1 MVDQTPTVMPRSTTD
16 IPAVTVTQPAARNTT
31 TVTTNT
37 TTTTNANTSASP
49 RQNDEV
55 TRGIY
60 NLKMVLF
67 LLLLPLV
74 LFAILLKH
82 LLDYLFGLGLKEK
95 DVTGKVALVSLWPN
109 KPLKSLSASATHLA
123 LNLRNWIP
131 KFQHRHHYHLH
142 FYAHWFKCSQ
152 VTHTHTWT
160 S

>member
-74 LFAILLKH
+74 LFSILLKH

-95 DVTGKVALVSLWPN
+95 DVTGKVALVSL
-109 KPLKSLSASATHLA
+109 
-123 LNLRNWIP
+123 
-131 KFQHRHHYHLH
+131 
-142 FYAHWFKCSQ
+142 
-152 VTHTHTWT
+152 
-160 S
+160 